1 VTQHP
6 ERTRD
11 ALDELREAHREVRV
25 PLPFVSPLSQEDLAD
40 VVATPFPVER
50 LTEEQKGVFDKV
62 LSWLD
67 VATTRKFLQN
77 PSRTLQVT
85 SIGGYAGT
93 GKSTLVAVLG
103 QALERAGMHPLYLS
117 YTGKAVNVLRKKLRE
132 AGLEHIPA
140 RTVHSSIYRTVLED
154 DGRVSGFRLLPA
166 ATLEDY
172 DVLVLDEASMIDEKM
187 FTDLLSFGRPILA
200 VGDHGQLPPVQ
211 GMGSL
216 MRNPQHRLETVHRQ
230 AVDNPILDLA
240 TRVRLQGRIPP
251 DFEPRDERVTL
262 LDRKNLVPALHKA
275 WEQYGPEEVVIL
287 TYTNA
292 NRCHF
297 NRVAQQQLYGNPG
310 TLQKGSI
317 VINLRNHEN
326 VLFNGM
332 RGRVTSVAEGTYEHR
347 WRHASVLFAD
357 DLLQVDGHLFE
368 PQLNRAAAFESLADI
383 EQLAGHRLHRVA
395 GKPWAHA
402 GLFFD
407 FGYALTVHKSQG
419 SSFKHVFLHLDIPP
433 AARGDGDNY
442 RRWLYTAV
450 TRSSEKLTVFL

>member
-1 VTQHP
+1 MTQHTGP
-6 ERTRD
+6 RD
-11 ALDELREAHREVRV
+11 TLEELREAHREVRV
-25 PLPFVSPLSQEDLAD
+25 PLPFISPVSESALTDT
-40 VVATPFPVER
+40 VVTPFPVER
-50 LTEEQKGVFDKV
+50 LTEEQRGVFDKV
-62 LSWLD
+62 LGWLGD
-67 VATTRKFLQN
+67 VCTRDFLER

-93 GKSTLVAVLG
+93 GKSTLVTVLG
-103 QALERAGMHPLYLS
+103 QALELSGMRPLYLS

-140 RTVHSSIYRTVLED
+140 HTVHSSIYRTVLGD
-154 DGRVSGFRLLPA
+154 DGRVSGFRLLGPD
-166 ATLEDY
+166 TLREY
-172 DVLVLDEASMIDEKM
+172 GVLVLDEASMIDEKM

-200 VGDHGQLPPVQ
+200 VGDHGQLPPIQ

-216 MRNPQHRLETVHRQ
+216 MRSPQHRLETVHRQ
-230 AVDNPILDLA
+230 AVDNPVLDLA

-251 DFEPRDERVTL
+251 DFEPKDDRVTL
-262 LDRKNLVPALHKA
+262 LDRRHLVAALHEA
-275 WEQYGPEEVVIL
+275 WKQYGPEEVAIL

-292 NRCHF
+292 DRCHF
-297 NRVAQQQLYGNPG
+297 NRVAQQQLHGDPAA
-310 TLQKGSI
+310 LKKGSI

-332 RGRVTSVAEGTYEHR
+332 RGRVTDVSQSTYERR

-357 DLLQVDGHLFE
+357 DLLQVEGHLFE
-368 PQLNRAAAFESLADI
+368 PQLNRAAPFESLAEID
-383 EQLAGHRLHRVA
+383 QLAGRPVYRLT

-419 SSFKHVFLHLDIPP
+419 SSFKHVFLHLNIPP
-433 AARGDGDNY
+433 AARGDADNH

-450 TRSSEKLTVFL
+450 TRASEKLTVFL